1 MITFVLAGIQLVPD
15 GTIVIHIALI
25 LLMIFILNRTLFRP
39 VNRILAAREERTKGR
54 SGEAQ
59 NILQE
64 VEANLSKY
72 ERTLREARAEGYQLL
87 ERERAEALRL
97 RQEQVVA
104 VREGLQQTL
113 EGQKRELEAQA
124 GSARQTLQ
132 QRARE
137 MAAGISARILHR
149 TASAGD

>member
-1 MITFVLAGIQLVPD
+1 MTIFALAGIQLVPD

-59 NILQE
+59 TILQD

-87 ERERAEALRL
+87 ERERAEALRV

-104 VREGLQQTL
+104 VREDLQQTL

-137 MAAGISARILHR
+137 MAANISSRILHR